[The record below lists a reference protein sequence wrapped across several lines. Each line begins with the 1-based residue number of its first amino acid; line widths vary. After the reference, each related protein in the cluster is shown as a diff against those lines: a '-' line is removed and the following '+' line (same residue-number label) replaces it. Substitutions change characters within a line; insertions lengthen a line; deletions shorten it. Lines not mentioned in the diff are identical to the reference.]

1 VSLLDV
7 SDLTVGVEH
16 SPLNI
21 LRDVSFSVDAGE
33 VLGLVGESG
42 SGKTM
47 ASLAIMG
54 LLPLG
59 IEMRSGSVRLDGE
72 ELADP
77 DTHEVRRTAGLMTMI
92 FQHPRSALNPTMRAG
107 RQIARVL
114 ELNQGL
120 GTKDA
125 RAEAIEMLGRVGIP
139 GAKRVA
145 RAYPHQLSGGMCQR
159 VMIAMALACKP
170 KMLIAD
176 EPTTALD
183 VTIQAQIFDLV
194 NELVD
199 ETRTGVLFITHDLG
213 AIAEMCH
220 RVTVLYGGQV
230 MEQGSLR
237 SVYKDPRHPYTR
249 FLFDAVE
256 REVDPRV
263 EERGVNFGLTGCR
276 FGHRC
281 PEVFE
286 ACAEF
291 PPLVEV
297 GDEHRSACFLHAAA
311 LSERSDRGT
320 P

>member
-1 VSLLDV
+1 VSLLEV
-7 SDLTVGVEH
+7 RDLTVGVER
-16 SPLNI
+16 SPHTL
-21 LRDVSFSVDAGE
+21 LREVGFTVEPGE
-33 VLGLVGESG
+33 IVGLVGESG

-54 LLPLG
+54 LLPRG
-59 IEMRSGSVRLDGE
+59 IELRAGSVTLDGR
-72 ELADP
+72 ELVDP
-77 DTHEVRRTAGLMTMI
+77 ATGEIHRTANEMTMI

-114 ELNQGL
+114 ELNQQMESRE
-120 GTKDA
+120 A
-125 RAEAIEMLGRVGIP
+125 RDEAVGMLSRVGIP
-139 GAKRVA
+139 GAGRVA

-170 KMLIAD
+170 KVLIAD

-183 VTIQAQIFDLV
+183 VTIQAQIFDLI

-199 ETRTGVLFITHDLG
+199 ETGTGVLFITHDLG
-213 AIAEMCH
+213 AIAEMCD

-230 MEQGSLR
+230 MERGTLR
-237 SVYKDPRHPYTR
+237 QVFTDPRHPYTTY
-249 FLFDAVE
+249 LFDAVE

-263 EERGVNFGLTGCR
+263 EEKGVNFALQGCR

-281 PEVFE
+281 PYVHE

-291 PPLVEV
+291 PPLYPV
-297 GDEHRSACFLHAAA
+297 GDGHVASCFLHG
-311 LSERSDRGT
+311 GT
-320 P
+320 DGTS

>member
-1 VSLLDV
+1 MSLLEV
-7 SDLTVGVEH
+7 RALTVGVER

-21 LRDVSFSVDAGE
+21 LRDVAFSVDPGE
-33 VLGLVGESG
+33 IVGLVGESG

-59 IEMRSGSVRLDGE
+59 IEMRSGSIRLNGE

-77 DTHEVRRTAGLMTMI
+77 ETREVKRTAGLMTMI
-92 FQHPRSALNPTMRAG
+92 FQDPKSALNPTMRAG
-107 RQIARVL
+107 KQIARVL

-120 GTKDA
+120 S
-125 RAEAIEMLGRVGIP
+125 RQEAGSEAVEMLARVGIP

-159 VMIAMALACKP
+159 VMIAMALSCKP

-194 NELVD
+194 NELVE
-199 ETRTGVLFITHDLG
+199 ETGTGVLFITHDLG
-213 AIAEMCH
+213 AIAEMCD

-237 SVYKDPRHPYTR
+237 GVYTEPHHPYTK

-263 EERGVNFGLTGCR
+263 EEKGVNFNLTGCR

-281 PEVFE
+281 PHAFE
-286 ACAEF
+286 SCGDF
-291 PPLVEV
+291 PPLTEV
-297 GDEHRSACFLHAAA
+297 ADQHWSACFLHTEEAKEGSENAA
-311 LSERSDRGT
+311 S
-320 P
+320 